1 MEQLVVNGLGG
12 GARGDSK
19 LIAKGFAQ
27 AGVDVERLGDI
38 ALGGQGAHEHPITSL
53 PERCPSDELTAGPHC
68 CGELGPADP

>member
-1 MEQLVVNGLGG
+1 
-12 GARGDSK
+12 
-19 LIAKGFAQ
+19 
-27 AGVDVERLGDI
+27 VDVERLGDI